1 MYVIR
6 LTHEYY
12 DDSCKRDAYLQVWQT
27 FLFPSTKAMEIYIE
41 EKLLRISISILTV
54 NPPHLLVRHDWS
66 VGWLH
71 ITSDY
76 ILKIRKYKELQID
89 FLNDE

>member
-1 MYVIR
+1 VAN
-6 LTHEYY
+6 L
-12 DDSCKRDAYLQVWQT
+12 
-27 FLFPSTKAMEIYIE
+27 
-41 EKLLRISISILTV
+41 SISIDKSYGDLYRGKTTQ
-54 NPPHLLVRHDWS
+54 NIDIYFNCESTAPHLLFGRDWS